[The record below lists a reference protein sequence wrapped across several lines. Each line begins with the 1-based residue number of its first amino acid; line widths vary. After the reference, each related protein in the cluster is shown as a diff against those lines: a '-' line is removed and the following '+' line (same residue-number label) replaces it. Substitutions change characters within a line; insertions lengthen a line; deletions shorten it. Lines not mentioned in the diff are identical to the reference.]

1 MIITP
6 DNDYK
11 ELDNWLKDKKKIF
24 LVCGNSIDKLKGVS
38 SKLKQISLPIV
49 RFSDFNPNP
58 LYDSV
63 VKGVRLF
70 REEKCDCII
79 AVGGGSAIDVAK
91 CIKLYSNQSSSGEN
105 GEWLSEKAN
114 PLEVPFLVV
123 PTTAGTGSE
132 VTRFAVIYYEG
143 KKQSVTDES
152 IIPNVVLLDPDTLQS
167 LPLYQ
172 KKATMCDAFCHA
184 IESYWSVNS
193 TKESKEYSS
202 IAIKG
207 ILDNLDGYLSNND
220 KCNKE
225 MMYASLM
232 AGKAINISQTTA
244 GHAMCYKIT
253 SMFGVA
259 HGHAAILC
267 DRVIFSWMT
276 KNLDKC
282 VDSRGKEYFEK
293 TLNDLGKQ
301 MGVSC
306 AREGAE
312 FIKSFFDRIELEIPK
327 ADSKQFEELIYSVD
341 PVRLK
346 NHPVRMDAEDI
357 ENLYHLI
364 LR

>member
-1 MIITP
+1 M
-6 DNDYK
+6 
-11 ELDNWLKDKKKIF
+11 
-24 LVCGNSIDKLKGVS
+24 
-38 SKLKQISLPIV
+38 
-49 RFSDFNPNP
+49 
-58 LYDSV
+58 YDSV

-114 PLEVPFLVV
+114 LLEVPFLVV

-132 VTRFAVIYYEG
+132 VTRFAVIYYDG
-143 KKQSVTDES
+143 KKQSVSDES
-152 IIPNVVLLDPDTLQS
+152 IIPNVVLLDPTTLQS

-207 ILDNLDGYLSNND
+207 ILENLDGYLSNND

-267 DRVIFSWMT
+267 DRILFSWME
-276 KNLDKC
+276 KNTDKC
-282 VDSRGKEYFEK
+282 VDPRGREYFKK
-293 TLNDLGKQ
+293 TL
-301 MGVSC
+301 MGYSD
-306 AREGAE
+306 AQKGAE
-312 FIKSFFDRIELEIPK
+312 FIQSFFEKIELEIPK
-327 ADSKQFEELIYSVD
+327 ADSKQFEELIHSVD

-346 NHPVRMDAEDI
+346 NHPVKMDVEDI
-357 ENLYHLI
+357 DYLYHKI

>member
-6 DNDYK
+6 ENDYK
-11 ELDNWLKDKKKIF
+11 ELDDWLKDKKTIF
-24 LVCGNSIDKLKGVS
+24 LVCGNSIDKLKGIS

-49 RFSDFNPNP
+49 RFSEFNPNP

-63 VKGVRLF
+63 VKGVKLF

-91 CIKLYSNQSSSGEN
+91 CIKLYSNQSSSGEK
-105 GEWLSEKAN
+105 GEWLSDKTN
-114 PLEVPFLVV
+114 PVEVPFLVV

-152 IIPNVVLLDPDTLQS
+152 IIPNVVLLDPKTLQS

-172 KKATMCDAFCHA
+172 KKVTMCDAFCHA
-184 IESYWSVNS
+184 IESYWSINS
-193 TKESKEYSS
+193 TEESKEYSS
-202 IAIKG
+202 IAIKA
-207 ILDNLDGYLSNND
+207 ILENVDGYLSNND

-232 AGKAINISQTTA
+232 AGRAINISQTTA

-253 SMFGVA
+253 SLFGVA

-267 DRVIFSWMT
+267 DRVLFSWMVE
-276 KNLDKC
+276 NSDKC
-282 VDSRGKEYFEK
+282 VDPRGKDYFKK

-301 MGVSC
+301 MGLGD
-306 AREGAE
+306 AQEGAD
-312 FIKSFFDRIELEIPK
+312 FIQSFFENIELDIPK
-327 ADSKQFEELIYSVD
+327 ADSKQFEELKQSVD
-341 PVRLK
+341 PIRLK
-346 NHPVRMDAEDI
+346 NHPVKMDVEDI
-357 ENLYHLI
+357 DYLYHKI